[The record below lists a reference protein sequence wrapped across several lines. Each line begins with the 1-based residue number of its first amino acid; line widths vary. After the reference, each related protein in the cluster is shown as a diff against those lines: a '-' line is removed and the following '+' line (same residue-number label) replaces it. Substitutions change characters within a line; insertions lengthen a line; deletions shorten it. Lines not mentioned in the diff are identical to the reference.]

1 MLSWAFACD
10 PENIAPTLN
19 QEEPIEDVLIATA
32 GVLVNQEE
40 DDAGF
45 ADVLVNQE
53 EAVLALEGAP
63 NQEGPPLK
71 KEVDDVAALCGALT
85 NNGFVAC

>member
-19 QEEPIEDVLIATA
+19 QEEPIEDVLTAAA

-53 EAVLALEGAP
+53 AVLALEGPP

-85 NNGFVAC
+85 NNGLAAC